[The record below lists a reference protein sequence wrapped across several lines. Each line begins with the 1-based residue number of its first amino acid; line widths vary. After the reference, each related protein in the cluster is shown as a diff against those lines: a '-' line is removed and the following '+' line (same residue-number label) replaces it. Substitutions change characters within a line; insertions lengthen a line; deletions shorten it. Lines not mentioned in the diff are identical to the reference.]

1 MSQLPDLDLNAFSLD
16 ELKQL
21 QKDIA
26 KAIKDFDD
34 RRKAEARA
42 ALEAKAGELGFS
54 LNDLV
59 APGSSKKQKLPAK
72 YRNPED
78 PTQTWSGRGRRPQWV
93 TDALDAGKGL
103 EDLAI

>member
-1 MSQLPDLDLNAFSLD
+1 MSQLPDLDLNALSLD

-21 QKDIA
+21 EKDLA
-26 KAIKDFDD
+26 KAIKGYDE

-42 ALEAKAGELGFS
+42 ALEAKAGELGYS
-54 LNDLV
+54 LADLV
-59 APGSSKKQKLPAK
+59 APGSSKKPRLPAK

-93 TDALDAGKGL
+93 SDALDAGKSL